1 MDTLQRV
8 VLIIVIAVIL
18 IIVIT
23 AAIIT
28 IYYLFFRKTTFP
40 LPTVEGVSTT
50 FATSSTANSSTSQLV
65 PNGSNSL
72 KTFTTGGTAI
82 GCTAA
87 LNENAIGYK
96 VINNSGITQS
106 FFLNDVY
113 FASTTCSGTRN
124 SFPLFVVNPFSTVN
138 WNDKST
144 GTDSNGILIYPTFY
158 LNCEINALTTSS
170 SGTVQT
176 NFYPGGTDD
185 IDINKQYYEITFNS
199 NGSSQGR
206 AVNATTTKY

>member
-23 AAIIT
+23 ATVIT

-50 FATSSTANSSTSQLV
+50 FATFSGPPSNIIV

-72 KTFTTGGTAI
+72 NTFTAGGTAI

-87 LNENAIGYK
+87 LNENAIGYQ

-106 FFLNDVY
+106 CFLNQIY
-113 FASTTCSGTRN
+113 YNSTTCGGNRTN
-124 SFPLFVVNPFSTVN
+124 LALFVVNPYSTVN

-158 LNCEINALTTSS
+158 LNCEISFLSTSS

-176 NFYPGGTDD
+176 NFHPGGTDD
-185 IDINKQYYEITFNS
+185 IDINTQYYQITFNS
-199 NGSSQGR
+199 NGSSQGK
-206 AVNATTTKY
+206 AVNATTTKF